1 MSGLSHGIMV
11 SIFRAKSIE
20 VTAGG
25 LKALRRA
32 FPIAIKI
39 QRRIFGEEGCVG
51 GSLLTALL
59 RIDRLR
65 ED

>member
-1 MSGLSHGIMV
+1 MGLGAT
-11 SIFRAKSIE
+11 IFTSDSKGGTFQRSRLGQPF
-20 VTAGG
+20 AGM
-25 LKALRRA
+25 LARDTKRRA
-32 FPIAIKI
+32 GRADSSK
-39 QRRIFGEEGCVG
+39 GVG